1 MQLNK
6 PSVLLLHNTY
16 LYKGGE
22 ETVVAAEMESLQQS
36 GFKVYYKEYSNATF
50 ENISIKS
57 IRAPLNT
64 IFNLFSF
71 LQLIYFIK
79 RNRIKTVHAHN
90 IFYTASPSV
99 FWAAKLAGAKTVMTI
114 HNYRLFCL
122 SANFFRNNQ
131 NCFECK
137 QGNSFKHGLKNKC
150 FKNSWIASFTLA
162 FSIRF
167 NDAIGTWRNKVDCFI
182 VLNEFTKQLFI
193 EKGIA
198 AHKIILKANFLPN
211 TYLDVKQPSP
221 DDFYLFAGRL
231 TEEKGIRHLIEAFSI
246 SGKKLVIAGN
256 GDLVNLVA
264 TINKPAIEFVGL
276 QSKAQI
282 QALLTKCK
290 ALIFPSI
297 WIESMPMI
305 LIEAQRMGTIPI
317 VAASINT
324 NNMIE
329 HGVDGFLYA
338 AGDAKALMNAINV
351 FESLT
356 PNEIAII
363 SANARNKSLKLYGEI
378 VHIKKI
384 NEIYNI

>member
-1 MQLNK
+1 
-6 PSVLLLHNTY
+6 
-16 LYKGGE
+16 
-22 ETVVAAEMESLQQS
+22 
-36 GFKVYYKEYSNATF
+36 
-50 ENISIKS
+50 
-57 IRAPLNT
+57 
-64 IFNLFSF
+64 
-71 LQLIYFIK
+71 
-79 RNRIKTVHAHN
+79 VHAHN

-167 NDAIGTWRNKVDCFI
+167 NDAIGTWTNKVDCFI

-231 TEEKGIRHLIEAFSI
+231 TEEKGIRHLIEAFSN
-246 SGKKLVIAGN
+246 SGKKEISAPN
-256 GDLVNLVA
+256 
-264 TINKPAIEFVGL
+264 IFSI
-276 QSKAQI
+276 
-282 QALLTKCK
+282 LL
-290 ALIFPSI
+290 LF
-297 WIESMPMI
+297 
-305 LIEAQRMGTIPI
+305 
-317 VAASINT
+317 AASPFN
-324 NNMIE
+324 
-329 HGVDGFLYA
+329 
-338 AGDAKALMNAINV
+338 
-351 FESLT
+351 
-356 PNEIAII
+356 
-363 SANARNKSLKLYGEI
+363 
-378 VHIKKI
+378 
-384 NEIYNI
+384 